1 MASVGANQ
9 KSAEW
14 VLGAGE
20 EFRFE
25 VDFKH
30 TIEIKLK
37 HGHAEYFGAELGRE
51 ASYSFSGENGVV
63 FSWEGCTLTVIGEC
77 QSAYVAGETPMDS
90 CINVHMALQQLRV
103 QARSDSANGPRVIIV
118 GPDDSGKTS
127 LARTLIN
134 YAVRMG
140 ETPLYVDLDP
150 MDASVTV
157 PGTVSVT
164 PMSKTVDIETGF
176 MSYAMSSSAGPPDTP
191 LVWQFGHEQPTDNA
205 ELFNLLVDRMAAAIG
220 RHTANNS
227 QSATSGLFVDTRGFT
242 DAAKCETIDHAISAL
257 GITTL
262 LVVGSERM
270 YSLLSNRPFAK
281 EGVTVIK
288 MARSGGTV
296 DRSAMFRQQYNSRI
310 IQQYFYGTPKEP
322 FSSFSTVANF
332 QEIRILRV
340 GEDSIAPSSTL
351 PLGETRMLTDTSVLA
366 VEPDEALTHSILAVT
381 DASMDLEGDSVA
393 GMQALGFVNVTV
405 VDMEKKRLI
414 LISPVPGRLPKQ
426 VLLYDVES
434 LRSALPTDMHSKE
447 IIFIPINNS
456 NSFVH
461 VEGGSGSH
469 WSLLIYVKH
478 VNPTYHYYDSMAN
491 INYQYAL
498 AVKSKLDAIL
508 FGAGSQGP
516 PMITH
521 SCPQQ
526 ENGSDCG
533 IFVILYTDLLARRY
547 NDLRLPPPI
556 QPTNRVSMPP
566 PVPPRPRR
574 LRKFS
579 AEPDTTRHAA
589 SIALHNRR
597 NSSQPQSSSLPTRP
611 STYHDSSDDSSGV
624 IRRPMSPFVRSS
636 NTRNRM
642 AVRPAMLVAPVI
654 ERAFWWIDYAD
665 LCNPLKARTTLQA
678 LVNEH
683 CTRYNN
689 IATSLN

>member
-103 QARSDSANGPRVIIV
+103 QARSDSANGPRVMIV

-220 RHTANNS
+220 RHTINNS

-310 IQQYFYGTPKEP
+310 IQQYFYGTQKEP

-414 LISPVPGRLPKQ
+414 LISPIPGH
-426 VLLYDVES
+426 VES

-498 AVKSKLDAIL
+498 AVKSKLDVIL